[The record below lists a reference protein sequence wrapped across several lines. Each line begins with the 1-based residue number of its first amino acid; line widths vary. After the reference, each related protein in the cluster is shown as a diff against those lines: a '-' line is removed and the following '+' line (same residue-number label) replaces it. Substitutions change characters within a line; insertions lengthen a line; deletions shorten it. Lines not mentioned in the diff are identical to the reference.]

1 MAYLQLRSE
10 KPHIRIVLVGK
21 TGVGK
26 SAVGN
31 TILGEKWFESKRSFS
46 SVTTKC
52 QKQRTQF
59 DGQKLAIID
68 SPGLFDT
75 IKTLSELVEEIAKC
89 ISFAAP
95 GPHVFLVVIKLD
107 RFTEEEKETV
117 EIIKKVFGEEAQKYT
132 IALFTCGDQLKDD
145 GVTIEDLICQN
156 EYINEFISQCHG
168 GYHVFDNK
176 DKDPSQVRELLKKIN
191 GMVQRNGRNFYTND
205 MFKQAQHAKEKK
217 IEQIYSESPE
227 MDADQ
232 AEEQA
237 ERENSFIEDVLEC
250 AAGGA
255 GVGGG
260 VAAAPVAAVAAV
272 VAAAGALVG
281 TPVGFLVGVAR
292 ATGKKAKRACITQ

>member
-1 MAYLQLRSE
+1 SE
-10 KPHIRIVLVGK
+10 KPDLRIFLVGK

-31 TILGEKWFESKRSFS
+31 TMLGEKQFESKRSFS

-52 QKQRTQF
+52 QKQTTMF

-68 SPGLFDT
+68 TPGLFDT
-75 IKTLSELVEEIAKC
+75 IKSHRDVAEEIAKC

-117 EIIKKVFGEEAQKYT
+117 KIIQETFGEGAEKYT
-132 IALFTCGDQLKDD
+132 IALFTGGDQLKDEGD
-145 GVTIEDLICQN
+145 TINDLISQN
-156 EYINEFISQCHG
+156 KDVHDFISQCQG
-168 GYHVFDNK
+168 RYHVFDNK
-176 DKDPSQVRELLKKIN
+176 DKDPSQVRELLNKIN
-191 GMVQRNGRNFYTND
+191 TMVHKNGGNVYTND
-205 MFKQAQHAKEKK
+205 MFKNAQHAKEKK
-217 IEQIYSESPE
+217 IEQILSESPE
-227 MDADQ
+227 MNTDQ

-237 ERENSFIEDVLEC
+237 ENENSFIEDVLEC

-255 GVGGG
+255 GVAGG

-281 TPVGFLVGVAR
+281 TPVGFIVGV
-292 ATGKKAKRACITQ
+292 